1 MKIQVRMS
9 VLTFQWEVQTCEEGK
24 SVWTTRASL
33 HTEEEARKCADEL
46 RKTLKE
52 RAAAAKE
59 NKPKAPKAPKAPKDK
74 GKSKK

>member
-24 SVWTTRASL
+24 SVWTTRASF
-33 HTEEEARKCADEL
+33 HTEEEARKYADEL
-46 RKTLKE
+46 RKTMKE
-52 RAAAAKE
+52 RAAVAKE
-59 NKPKAPKAPKAPKDK
+59 NKPKAVKAPKAPKVK